1 MNKSNLIAVF
11 SEKAELSKR
20 NAEQFVNLMVDAM
33 IEALNNGERVE
44 IRGFGSFVVRT
55 YAAYEGRNPKT
66 GETIT
71 VDQKKLPFFKAG
83 KDLLSR
89 IND

>member
-11 SEKAELSKR
+11 SEKANLSKR
-20 NAEQFVNLMVDAM
+20 NAEQFVNIM
-33 IEALNNGERVE
+33 IDSMIKALKNGERVE

-55 YAAYEGRNPKT
+55 YGAYEGRNPKT
-66 GETIT
+66 GETIN

-83 KDLLSR
+83 QDLLSR